1 MLSQHLH
8 HALHQINTQ
17 PANYYY
23 KPCPVNYL
31 WQTDYKVNVRTRVGY
46 VSYNYGDTMFFTA
59 MKNILSKGNV
69 VHIQNEEEI
78 DVMLHQHAFVIIDTL
93 MNNVF
98 HSNLL
103 TQIER
108 LKPVHVIIFSP
119 FNIKRCTG
127 KVPVT
132 FVPRTITIIDFVA
145 LINGS
150 YCSVPEADV
159 SLSRKQHQVLSCIA
173 NQMTTEDIL
182 EKLKI
187 SLKTFYCHKH
197 NIMMILN
204 LKRINELVRHQ
215 HIDYLV

>member
-1 MLSQHLH
+1 MFL
-8 HALHQINTQ
+8 II
-17 PANYYY
+17 
-23 KPCPVNYL
+23 
-31 WQTDYKVNVRTRVGY
+31 TR
-46 VSYNYGDTMFFTA
+46 DTMFFTA

-78 DVMLHQHAFVIIDTL
+78 DVMLHQNAF
-93 MNNVF
+93 
-98 HSNLL
+98 
-103 TQIER
+103 
-108 LKPVHVIIFSP
+108 VIIFSP
-119 FNIKRCTG
+119 FNIKRCLG

-150 YCSVPEADV
+150 YCSVPEAAV

>member
-1 MLSQHLH
+1 MFL
-8 HALHQINTQ
+8 II
-17 PANYYY
+17 
-23 KPCPVNYL
+23 
-31 WQTDYKVNVRTRVGY
+31 TR
-46 VSYNYGDTMFFTA
+46 DTMFFTA

-78 DVMLHQHAFVIIDTL
+78 DVMLHQNAFVIIDTL

-98 HSNLL
+98 HSNFL

-119 FNIKRCTG
+119 FNIKRCLG

-150 YCSVPEADV
+150 YCSVLMNPLMILVKIIKLRWIHILSYDQMV
-159 SLSRKQHQVLSCIA
+159 SRKINNQTTRCA
-173 NQMTTEDIL
+173 NSIFYTTL
-182 EKLKI
+182 FTN
-187 SLKTFYCHKH
+187 SAPNYT
-197 NIMMILN
+197 
-204 LKRINELVRHQ
+204 
-215 HIDYLV
+215 

>member
-1 MLSQHLH
+1 MFL
-8 HALHQINTQ
+8 II
-17 PANYYY
+17 
-23 KPCPVNYL
+23 
-31 WQTDYKVNVRTRVGY
+31 TR
-46 VSYNYGDTMFFTA
+46 DTMFFTA

-78 DVMLHQHAFVIIDTL
+78 DVMLHQNAFVIIDTL

-98 HSNLL
+98 HSNFL

-119 FNIKRCTG
+119 FNIKRCLG

-150 YCSVPEADV
+150 YCSVLMNP
-159 SLSRKQHQVLSCIA
+159 L
-173 NQMTTEDIL
+173 
-182 EKLKI
+182 
-187 SLKTFYCHKH
+187 
-197 NIMMILN
+197 MILVKIIK
-204 LKRINELVRHQ
+204 LRWIH
-215 HIDYLV
+215 

>member
-1 MLSQHLH
+1 MFL
-8 HALHQINTQ
+8 II
-17 PANYYY
+17 
-23 KPCPVNYL
+23 
-31 WQTDYKVNVRTRVGY
+31 TR
-46 VSYNYGDTMFFTA
+46 DTMFFTA
-59 MKNILSKGNV
+59 MKNILSKGKV

-119 FNIKRCTG
+119 FNIKRCLG

-159 SLSRKQHQVLSCIA
+159 SLSRQAASGSELHCES
-173 NQMTTEDIL
+173 NDNGDIL

-204 LKRINELVRHQ
+204 LKQ
-215 HIDYLV
+215 DQ